1 MPPTDRHEGMRAS
14 RSLLFLVLFLLIA
27 CEAEPPA
34 PFQLIPVGFKS
45 LPGWAEDHVEEGLDA
60 FRKGCPRLVARAET
74 AKKWA
79 EVCEKA
85 GHVALADEAHARRF
99 FEDHFTPHRVLGRGK
114 GAGLFTGYY
123 EASLR
128 GAREKD
134 ARYRI
139 PVYGRPADLVMVDL
153 GRFRASLRGRVIAG
167 RAEGGELKPYATRA
181 EIEAGALAGKGL
193 EFLWVDDPV
202 DLFFLHIQGSGRV
215 EMKDGSILHL
225 NYAGKNGHDYRSIG
239 AALIARGEISPA
251 EASMPALRKWLTAHP
266 KKMQEIFEGN
276 PSFVFFQ
283 ERKEEDPIGTLGV
296 PLTAGRSLA
305 IDRAF
310 LPLGAPVWLDTVAPL
325 DASKPLR
332 RLVVA
337 QDTGGA
343 IKGAVRGDLFWGV
356 GEEAE
361 RNAGSMK
368 VRGSY
373 YLLLPKD

>member
-1 MPPTDRHEGMRAS
+1 MRAS

-45 LPGWAEDHVEEGLDA
+45 LPGWTEDRVEEGLLA
-60 FRKGCPRLVARAET
+60 FRKSCARIET
-74 AKKWA
+74 AKEWA
-79 EVCEKA
+79 GVCEKA
-85 GHVALADEAHARRF
+85 KGVPPADTAAARRF
-99 FEDHFTPHRVLGRGK
+99 FEDHFTPHRVLGEGK
-114 GAGLFTGYY
+114 VAGLFTGYY

-128 GAREKD
+128 GAWKKD
-134 ARYRI
+134 EHYRI

-153 GRFRASLRGRVIAG
+153 GRFRDELRGRVIAG
-167 RAEGGELKPYATRA
+167 RVEDGELKPYATRA
-181 EIEAGALAGKGL
+181 EIEAGALNGKGL

-215 EMKDGSILHL
+215 EMKDGSVLHL
-225 NYAGKNGHDYRSIG
+225 SYAGKNGHDYRSIG
-239 AALIARGEISPA
+239 RELIARGEISKD
-251 EASMPALRKWLTAHP
+251 EASMPALRKWLAAHP
-266 KKMQEIFEGN
+266 EKMKEIFAVN

-283 ERKEEDPIGTLGV
+283 ERKEEGPIGTLGV

-310 LPLGAPVWLDTVAPL
+310 LPLGAPVWLDTVEPL
-325 DASKPLR
+325 DRNKPLR
-332 RLVVA
+332 RLVAA

-343 IKGAVRGDLFWGV
+343 IKGAVRGDLFWGY
-356 GEEAE
+356 GEKAE

-368 VRGSY
+368 TAGSY
-373 YLLLPKD
+373 YLLLPKN